1 MKFPVKA
8 LALAIASISC
18 VSTAFAEDAPTPNK
32 VQRVEVTG
40 SSIKRVQKEGA
51 ALVETVNRKALEKI
65 AATTVQE
72 VVKNVASL
80 DFDDSYEQKS
90 NYPSVSG
97 SAFISMRGLSSGDT
111 LILLDGRR
119 LPKHAMGGGE
129 SFDINA
135 LPMSGIERV
144 DILKDGGSAI
154 YGADAVAGVV
164 NFITKKNYQGGE
176 IRSSFGQ
183 SSRGDGTEKTAGVT
197 GGYGDLDEQGFN
209 VFGSFDV
216 LKRDPI
222 YTKDREISN
231 TADFSRFGGTDSRSS
246 YSPYGNVRIKGK
258 WQQVAPGC
266 PTDLIRSNGQCAYDP
281 YQDVLSLSTG
291 ADRKNLMLLGRVK
304 LNETT
309 QAYAQYLYT
318 ESKDRFEAH
327 PAPGGMPYYKNGQM
341 IDKNGAVTTDK
352 AQQVF
357 FNGRFM
363 QPGRRVSEKENT
375 LSNVVLGVDGQII
388 DFDWSI
394 AGGYGVSRNNNS
406 DSGVHKGKFFDAL
419 AKQQIDPTSMNNNQA
434 IVDSLKIQSQREAK
448 LEQAYFDAKISGET
462 GLKLA
467 GGAVVFAVGT
477 SFTHEKLSDIPDQL
491 QQNDQVYGSIKQ
503 VVTEGSRS
511 GKALFGEVIAPV
523 LKSLELQAALRY
535 DSYQG
540 GNAKFSP
547 RLAARFQPISNLMV
561 RASYSES
568 FRMPTLQDLYQGPS
582 QGAHTFADTECDYIP
597 NLNAADLADCKKN
610 GINGQR
616 TTSSNPELKPEKGQ
630 SLNLGVVGEVGPFS
644 GSLDWWMI
652 KKDDVISDQT
662 YLEALQAGQ
671 IAPSAEYGWMMTQKK
686 KNRNKQENAGID
698 TDMKLRFP
706 TSLATF
712 TFSNNNTYYL
722 QLKKSNDTGSM
733 EEWVDTYG
741 SPQWRNTFRF
751 DVEQGGWTGG
761 VGVRTTASFQ
771 DVNASPDDKDNYNPE
786 ARRVASHSE
795 VDLTLA
801 YTGIKNLRIDA
812 AVKNVF
818 DRMPEFSGVAAG
830 TYSAPGFAPLYTAR
844 GSFYQLGVKYS
855 F

>member
-1 MKFPVKA
+1 MKFPLKA
-8 LALAIASISC
+8 LTLAIASISY
-18 VSTAFAEDAPTPNK
+18 VSIAAAEDTPNK

-51 ALVETVNRKALEKI
+51 AAVETVNKKALEKT

-90 NYPSVSG
+90 NYPSASG
-97 SAFISMRGLSSGDT
+97 SAFISMRGLDSGDT

-119 LPKHAMGGGE
+119 LPKHAMSGGQ

-135 LPMSGIERV
+135 LPMSAIERV

-176 IRSSFGQ
+176 IRSSIGQ
-183 SSRGDGTEKTAGVT
+183 SSRGDGTEKTAGIT
-197 GGYGDLDEQGFN
+197 GGFGDLEEDGFN
-209 VFGSFDV
+209 FFGSFDV
-216 LKRDPI
+216 LTRDPI
-222 YTKDREISN
+222 LTKDRDISK
-231 TADFSRFGGTDSRSS
+231 TADYRRFGGSDLRSS
-246 YSPYGNVRIKGK
+246 YSPYGNVQINKK
-258 WQQVAPGC
+258 WTQVAPGC
-266 PTDLIRSNGQCAYDP
+266 PADLIKSNGQCSYDFN
-281 YQDVLSLSTG
+281 QDVLTLSTG
-291 ADRKNLMLLGRVK
+291 ADRKNLMMLGRVK
-304 LNETT
+304 LNEKT
-309 QAYAQYLYT
+309 QAYAQYLYA
-318 ESKDRFEAH
+318 ESNDHFEAH

-341 IDKNGAVTTDK
+341 IDKNGNVTTDPAK
-352 AQQVF
+352 QVY

-363 QPGRRVSEKENT
+363 QPGLRVSEKENK
-375 LSNVVLGVDGQII
+375 LSNIVLGVDGQIF

-394 AGGYGVSRNNNS
+394 AGGYGVSTNNNR

-419 AKQQIDPTSMNNNQA
+419 ANQLIDPTSSNNNQA
-434 IVDSLKIQSQREAK
+434 VIDSLKIISQREAK
-448 LEQAYFDAKISGET
+448 LEQAYFDAKVSGET
-462 GLKLA
+462 GLTLG
-467 GGAVVFAVGT
+467 GGAVVFALGT
-477 SFTHEKLSDIPDQL
+477 SFTHEKLTDIPDYL

-511 GKALFGEVIAPV
+511 GKAVFGEVIVPV

-540 GNAKFSP
+540 GNSKFSP
-547 RLAARFQPISNLMV
+547 RFAARFQPISNLMV

-582 QGAHTFADTECDYIP
+582 QGAHTFSGSECDYLP
-597 NLNAADLADCKKN
+597 NLSATDLADCKKN

-616 TTSSNPELKPEKGQ
+616 TTSSNPDLKPEKGQ
-630 SLNLGVVGEVGPFS
+630 SINLGLVGEAGPFS
-644 GSLDWWMI
+644 GSVDWWMI

-671 IAPSAEYGWMMTQKK
+671 IAPSAEYGWMMSQKK
-686 KNRNKQENAGID
+686 KNRNKQENIGID

-712 TFSNNNTYYL
+712 TFSNNNSYYL
-722 QLKKSNDTGSM
+722 SLKKSNDTGSM
-733 EEWVDTYG
+733 EDWVDTYG
-741 SPQWRNTFRF
+741 EPQWRNTFRF
-751 DVEQGGWTGG
+751 DVEKDGWSGG

-771 DVNASPDDKDNYNPE
+771 DVNASPDDKENYDPE
-786 ARRVASHSE
+786 ANRIASHTE

-818 DRMPEFSGVAAG
+818 DRMPPFSNVASG

>member
-1 MKFPVKA
+1 MKFPLKA
-8 LALAIASISC
+8 LTLAIASISY
-18 VSTAFAEDAPTPNK
+18 VSIAAAEDAPNK

-40 SSIKRVQKEGA
+40 SSIKRIQKEGA
-51 ALVETVNRKALEKI
+51 AVVETLNRKALEKT

-90 NYPSVSG
+90 NYPSASG
-97 SAFISMRGLSSGDT
+97 SAFISMRGLDSSNT
-111 LILLDGRR
+111 LILLDGHR
-119 LPKHAMGGGE
+119 LPKHAMTGGE

-183 SSRGDGTEKTAGVT
+183 SSRGDGTEKTAGIT

-222 YTKDREISN
+222 YTKDREISK
-231 TADFSRFGGTDSRSS
+231 TADYRRFGGKDSRSGL
-246 YSPYGNVRIKGK
+246 SPYGNVLINKK

-266 PTDLIRSNGQCAYDP
+266 PAELLRSNGQCAYDFN
-281 YQDVLSLSTG
+281 QDVLTLSTG

-318 ESKDRFEAH
+318 ESKDRFEGH

-341 IDKNGAVTTDK
+341 IDSTGAVTTDPAK
-352 AQQVF
+352 QVY

-363 QPGRRVSEKENT
+363 QPGRRISEKENT
-375 LSNVVLGVDGQII
+375 LSHVVLGVDGQII

-394 AGGYGVSRNNNS
+394 AGGYGVSRNTNS

-419 AKQQIDPTSMNNNQA
+419 AKQQIDPTSMNNNQSM
-434 IVDSLKIQSQREAK
+434 VDSLKILSQREAK
-448 LEQAYFDAKISGET
+448 LEQAFFDTKISGET

-477 SFTHEKLSDIPDQL
+477 SLTHEKLSDVPDQL

-503 VVTEGSRS
+503 VVTEGSRT
-511 GKALFGEVIAPV
+511 GKAIFGEVIAPV
-523 LKSLELQAALRY
+523 LESLELQAALRY

-540 GNAKFSP
+540 GHSKVSP
-547 RLAARFQPISNLMV
+547 RLAARFQPISNLMF

-582 QGAHTFADTECDYIP
+582 QGAHTFTDAECDYIP

-616 TTSSNPELKPEKGQ
+616 TTSSNAELKPEKGQ
-630 SLNLGVVGEVGPFS
+630 SINLGIVGEAGPFS
-644 GSLDWWMI
+644 GSLDWWMV

-686 KNRNKQENAGID
+686 KNRNKQENVGID

-712 TFSNNNTYYL
+712 TFSNNNTYYVS
-722 QLKKSNDTGSM
+722 LKKSNDTGSM

-751 DVEQGGWTGG
+751 DVEHGGWTGG
-761 VGVRTTASFQ
+761 AAVRTTASFQ
-771 DVNASPDDKDNYNPE
+771 DVNASPDDKANYDPE
-786 ARRVASHSE
+786 APHVASYSE

-830 TYSAPGFAPLYTAR
+830 TFSAPGFAPLYTAR
-844 GSFYQLGVKYS
+844 GTFYQVGVKYS